1 MAIHAESAVRAFNH
15 LKTARF
21 VSLAL
26 TLGASIT
33 QPQDHPAKPAQQETV
48 NLGTN
53 RVQITLHAS
62 HAQRGST
69 AMAANAFATKAGTT
83 HREDN
88 YSASKV
94 CTKTT

>member
-33 QPQDHPAKPAQQETV
+33 QPQDHPANPAQQDPV
-48 NLGTN
+48 HLGTN
-53 RVQITLHAS
+53 RMQITLAAS
-62 HAQRGST
+62 NAQRGST
-69 AMAANAFATKAGTT
+69 AMAANAFATQAGTT
-83 HREDN
+83 HREEH

-94 CTKTT
+94 CMKTT

>member
-33 QPQDHPAKPAQQETV
+33 QPQDHPANPAELEV
-48 NLGTN
+48 N
-53 RVQITLHAS
+53 RVQT
-62 HAQRGST
+62 RGRATPAPMVSI
-69 AMAANAFATKAGTT
+69 AMVANA
-83 HREDN
+83 
-88 YSASKV
+88 
-94 CTKTT
+94 